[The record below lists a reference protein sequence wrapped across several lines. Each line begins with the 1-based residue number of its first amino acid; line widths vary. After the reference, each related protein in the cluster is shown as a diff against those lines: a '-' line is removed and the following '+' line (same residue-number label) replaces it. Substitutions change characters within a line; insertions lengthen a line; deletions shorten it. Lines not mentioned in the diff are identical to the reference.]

1 MPLQPEGFAP
11 PRPIEQILDLA
22 RWAPSGDNTQPWR
35 FEIVSDRQLVV
46 HGFDTRDHCV
56 YDLDGHGSH
65 LALGALLETIT
76 IAASGQSLYARC
88 NRRPDAPEIHPT
100 FDVMLE
106 PAPGGKADALL
117 SAITRRS
124 VQRRPMP
131 TTPLSM
137 AQKHALETS
146 VAGQH
151 CIMRFV
157 ESFGERLSLTKLLYN
172 NAKLRLTMPE
182 AYEVHREIIQWRA
195 HHSPDKVPDQTLG
208 VDPIT
213 LSLMRW
219 AMQSWRRIDFLNTY
233 LGGHILP
240 RIEMDFIPGLACAAH
255 FVVFA
260 RDVPRGIDDHVA
272 AGRAM
277 QRLWLTATSLGLN
290 VQPEMTPLIFARYVR
305 EGRRFTRVASI
316 EKAAVRLA
324 SGLERILG
332 SDIEKAVFMGR
343 IGGGPLPLSR
353 SLRLPLAEL
362 LVKPAP
368 DLPSGSN
375 G

>member
-1 MPLQPEGFAP
+1 MYTVTES
-11 PRPIEQILDLA
+11 ILDLA

-35 FEIVSDRQLVV
+35 FEILNDWHVVV

-56 YDLDGHGSH
+56 YDLDGYGSH
-65 LALGALLETIT
+65 LALGALLETLT
-76 IAASGQSLYARC
+76 IAASGQNLYARC
-88 NRRPDAPEIHPT
+88 KRRSDTSENLPL
-100 FDVMLE
+100 FDVVLE
-106 PAPGGKADALL
+106 PAPERKADALL
-117 SAITRRS
+117 SSITRRT

-131 TTPLSM
+131 TTPLSTT
-137 AQKHALETS
+137 QKHILETS
-146 VAGQH
+146 VAEQH
-151 CIMRFV
+151 CALQFF
-157 ESFGERLSLTKLLYN
+157 EPFGARLSLAKLLYR

-195 HHSPDKVPDQTLG
+195 RHSPDKVPDQTLG

-213 LSLMRW
+213 LLLMRW
-219 AMQSWRRIDFLNTY
+219 AMRSWRRIDFLNTY

-290 VQPEMTPLIFARYVR
+290 LQPEMTPLIFARYVR
-305 EGRRFTRVASI
+305 EGRRFTRVANI

-324 SGLERILG
+324 NGLGEILG
-332 SDIEKAVFMGR
+332 SNIQKAVFMGR
-343 IGGGPLPLSR
+343 IGGGAPPLSR

-362 LVKPAP
+362 LVKPAL
-368 DLPSGSN
+368 DLPTGSN